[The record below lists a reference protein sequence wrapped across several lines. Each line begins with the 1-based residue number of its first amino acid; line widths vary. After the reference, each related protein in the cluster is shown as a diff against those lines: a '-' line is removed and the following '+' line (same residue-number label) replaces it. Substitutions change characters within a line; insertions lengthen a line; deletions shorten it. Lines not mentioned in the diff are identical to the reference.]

1 MVIFLL
7 FHLSIIIASSTPEIS
22 PMCSLPDTISDSAV
36 ASTSYDL
43 SFEVAPPHAIY
54 LPVAYHNNPSVRMQV
69 SFVFNYKLSF
79 DKKSSFA
86 QLYPNFNLDNFVKEL
101 VTVQL
106 KTAAESATI
115 FC

>member
-69 SFVFNYKLSF
+69 SFIFKYKLSF
-79 DKKSSFA
+79 DKKIKFCPVIPKF
-86 QLYPNFNLDNFVKEL
+86 QFRQFCQRTGYC
-101 VTVQL
+101 
-106 KTAAESATI
+106 AA
-115 FC
+115 